1 MVVLS
6 GFYKEGRIQLL
17 EPIPPFLADPQPITV
32 TFKNGLSKNNGDN
45 PAVSAA
51 LSLIGLLD
59 SLTPEQNTEFD
70 HILEERGA
78 FVAPREVGNF

>member
-6 GFYKEGRIQLL
+6 CFYKEGRIQLL

-32 TFKNGLSKNNGDN
+32 TFQNGISKKSDDN
-45 PAVSAA
+45 PAISAA

-59 SLTPEQNTEFD
+59 SLTPEQSAEFD
-70 HILEERGA
+70 NILEERGT
-78 FVAPREVGNF
+78 FVGPREVEW